1 MRHFLLFSIAL
12 FFSLGTLFSNN
23 LDSLINQAKLV
34 EGEEKIDLLTKLC
47 WELKFTDPKESL
59 FYGQEGLN
67 LLKKNSDEEREAT
80 LLKNIGVVY
89 FLKGDLDQAET
100 YFDRAILL
108 FQKQNDAVGIA
119 NVSNMYGL
127 IHNNRGTYEEAL
139 KAFEKSILLF
149 QALGDTTKVIAVEA
163 NIGNIYL
170 RTGEYQKAIPF
181 YLRIVANARQQN
193 DREKLGLNIYNLGMV
208 YLRLGDY
215 PKALD
220 HLFEAAE
227 IHKSR
232 EDHFHWIKTQNEIA
246 LIFRRL
252 GLITEAID
260 LYQPALLKA
269 IQSDYKSLVASIN
282 INLGLCYFRQ
292 KRLDEALKCFNTSL
306 EIRQSLE
313 VLDIG
318 HILNNIGRVY
328 AEKGEDTQARE
339 FYHRAIEVNTALG
352 HKDKRGLDL
361 SNLGQLYLKQGKL
374 VKAEDY
380 LLKAFAILEETGE
393 LNPLVNVTEL
403 LSRLYQE
410 RRAEAKAM
418 NYLNLHRIY
427 ADSLYD
433 EEKVVATTRLIIRE
447 QLKEKLAQL
456 NQSNENLIRLENEQ
470 LATKK
475 DNQLLFLF
483 LIVFIGLSFIGFLLY
498 RKRVHSTRQNL
509 SQSLEHVKAE
519 KKELQD
525 NLTEQRREMVSFSL
539 DMVQKEELLKSMRKQ
554 LSTFLKKQ
562 PENTEIR
569 NLLNK
574 LEISDILTKD
584 WTYFNEIFNKAFP
597 DFVPK
602 IRKNYPNLSRKE
614 LQHCVLIKL
623 NTPPVEA
630 ANILGISTESV
641 HTARYRLRKKL
652 NLVRQESL
660 EDTILKI

>member
-47 WELKFTDPKESL
+47 WELKFTDPKEAL

-193 DREKLGLNIYNLGMV
+193 DQEKLGLNIYNLGMV

-227 IHKSR
+227 IHKSS

-328 AEKGEDTQARE
+328 AEKGEDTQAQE

-352 HKDKRGLDL
+352 HKDKKGLDL
-361 SNLGQLYLKQGKL
+361 SNLGQLYLKQGKF

-418 NYLNLHRIY
+418 NYLNLHRMY

-433 EEKVVATTRLIIRE
+433 EEKVVATTRLILRE

-475 DNQLLFLF
+475 DNHLLFLF

-525 NLTEQRREMVSFSL
+525 NLTEQRREMVLFSL
-539 DMVQKEELLKSMRKQ
+539 DLVQKEELLKSMRKQ
-554 LSTFLKKQ
+554 LSAFLKKQ

-574 LEISDILTKD
+574 LKISDILTKD
-584 WTYFNEIFNKAFP
+584 WTYFSEIFNKAFP

>member
-1 MRHFLLFSIAL
+1 MRHFLLFLIAL

-193 DREKLGLNIYNLGMV
+193 DQEKLGLNIYNLGMV

-227 IHKSR
+227 IHKSS
-232 EDHFHWIKTQNEIA
+232 EDHFHLIKTQNEIA

-306 EIRQSLE
+306 KIRQSLE

-410 RRAEAKAM
+410 RRAEARAM
-418 NYLNLHRIY
+418 NYLNLHRMY

-475 DNQLLFLF
+475 DNRLLFLF

-498 RKRVHSTRQNL
+498 RKKVHSTRQNL

-539 DMVQKEELLKSMRKQ
+539 DLVQKEELLKSMRKQ